1 MSNKWLIVIEIIWIV
16 TGILCVIAG
25 IRFALTN
32 GGNKIFVF
40 ALMALV
46 SFTFAWFRH
55 NQRKK
60 N

>member
-1 MSNKWLIVIEIIWIV
+1 MSNRSLIVIEVIWIV
-16 TGILCVIAG
+16 TGTLCVIAG
-25 IRFALTN
+25 IRFALTG

-40 ALMALV
+40 AIMALV
-46 SFTFAWFRH
+46 SFAFAWVRH

>member
-1 MSNKWLIVIEIIWIV
+1 MSNKSLLVIEIIWIV

-25 IRFALTN
+25 IRFALTS
-32 GGNKIFVF
+32 GGNKIFIF
-40 ALMALV
+40 AIMALV
-46 SFTFAWFRH
+46 SFAFAWFRH

>member
-1 MSNKWLIVIEIIWIV
+1 MSNRSLIVIEIIWIV
-16 TGILCVIAG
+16 TGTLCVIAG
-25 IRFALTN
+25 IRFALTD

-40 ALMALV
+40 AIMALI
-46 SFTFAWFRH
+46 SFAFAWVRH